1 MQTFKCSCFRQPPT
15 KKQLESA
22 AEQPCNL
29 QSQMPEYTGG
39 KGAVSEGQLQ
49 QLGIVS
55 LLTSSMVSSTGTE
68 RKDLQRLGLK
78 RRNCYFINVM
88 FHSSTRFLSTS
99 ALPCQPWAGALGA
112 QREQKLQLCVRNILC
127 IKTNC
132 EEMQIQT
139 GSLQGK
145 LKNIDF

>member
-1 MQTFKCSCFRQPPT
+1 MQTFKCSCFRQLPT
-15 KKQLESA
+15 KSNWSLV
-22 AEQPCNL
+22 
-29 QSQMPEYTGG
+29 QSNPVHFQTQMPEFTGG
-39 KGAVSEGQLQ
+39 KGAMCEGQLQ

-55 LLTSSMVSSTGTE
+55 LLTSSMVSSTDTQ
-68 RKDLQRLGLK
+68 RKGLQRLILK
-78 RRNCYFINVM
+78 IRNWCFINVM
-88 FHSSTRFLSTS
+88 FHSSTRFLSSS
-99 ALPCQPWAGALGA
+99 ALPCQPGAGALGA
-112 QREQKLQLCVRNILC
+112 QSEQKLQLCMRNILR

>member
-1 MQTFKCSCFRQPPT
+1 M
-15 KKQLESA
+15 
-22 AEQPCNL
+22 
-29 QSQMPEYTGG
+29 
-39 KGAVSEGQLQ
+39 SEGQLQ

-55 LLTSSMVSSTGTE
+55 LLTSSTVSSTDTG
-68 RKDLQRLGLK
+68 RKGLQRLVWK
-78 RRNCYFINVM
+78 RRNRCFINVM

-112 QREQKLQLCVRNILC
+112 QSEQKLQLCVRNILC

-132 EEMQIQT
+132 GEMQIQT